1 MMKCKSKQYKIIHRR
16 GVGGVYIEDDNY
28 VDNKVKENE
37 DDDYDDDV
45 DVDNVIREGERFIV
59 YFLKIGLGNFSFT
72 GLHSYLVKEQNMLG
86 G

>member
-59 YFLKIGLGNFSFT
+59 YF
-72 GLHSYLVKEQNMLG
+72 
-86 G
+86 